1 VIGFI
6 GTDEVIRNS
15 GIYGLDCPFHLKSST
30 VITNT
35 SVNTTAQSKVS
46 DGNLLGVILNEIFF

>member
-46 DGNLLGVILNEIFF
+46 DGNILNEIFF